1 MNENET
7 SISDSV
13 HDIFSIHIDNTNCC
27 TQLNIPSECHFLC
40 GVGSQ
45 PFWSITRWK
54 CTHKYYAKVATCEV
68 QNKISKYNF
77 PNKWLWW
84 VLGRKKKL
92 MMDILTTWQG
102 DYKQQNLSITLTEQS
117 QHTIMYLLLHL
128 GWNDNLCI

>member
-77 PNKWLWW
+77 PNKWL
-84 VLGRKKKL
+84 
-92 MMDILTTWQG
+92 
-102 DYKQQNLSITLTEQS
+102 
-117 QHTIMYLLLHL
+117 
-128 GWNDNLCI
+128 